1 MLFLIIL
8 LSVAM
13 IFDCVILCFLVLMQ
27 LPKKEAGA
35 GLAFGGAA
43 TDALFGAGSGNFLTK
58 ATKYSA
64 GIFFALA
71 IILSL
76 LQSARAHRPGS
87 DFMKRVQE
95 QQNAQNAITAPPQ
108 PANPP
113 ASPAS
118 QPAVAPGTNT
128 LSIPAVERSTNTA
141 APLLAIPTNP
151 APAPATQPK

>member
-8 LSVAM
+8 LSAVM
-13 IFDCVILCFLVLMQ
+13 IFDCIILCFLVLMQ

-64 GIFFALA
+64 AIFFALA

-95 QQNAQNAITAPPQ
+95 QQNAQNAITAPPA
-108 PANPP
+108 PASAP

-118 QPAVAPGTNT
+118 QPTSAPGTNGF
-128 LSIPAVERSTNTA
+128 SIPPVEQSTNNA

-151 APAPATQPK
+151 APAPATQSK